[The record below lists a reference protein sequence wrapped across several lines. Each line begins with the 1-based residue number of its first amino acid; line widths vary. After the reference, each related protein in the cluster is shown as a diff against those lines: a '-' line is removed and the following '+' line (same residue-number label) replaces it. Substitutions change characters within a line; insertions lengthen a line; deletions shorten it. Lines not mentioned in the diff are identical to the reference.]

1 MGIAGLCLDAPSEV
15 KDRCEVIRVSELIG
29 FDGSRGQIRD
39 ADAGEFDGLV
49 VSGEMSVR
57 DVLREMQQ
65 VGCDCVGVDI
75 SQDDDDIPQGDGT
88 VVLSK
93 EDVLHGLLRELDFAE
108 DRLTDLQYQAEGTL
122 SDQLDMVHEGMRSL
136 VEYEKNKLEV
146 AIENMNEGL
155 IILDRSG
162 QAEKANPSAKG
173 LLGLAKTDSLQTLT
187 EAMDRIGF
195 RELLV
200 TEDNDRTNA
209 SGEFNL
215 GSTEGR
221 ILQMRWTQ
229 MGDEWGHFLGYVV
242 IVRDM
247 TEEMAAER
255 AKTEFI
261 AAISHELRT
270 PLTSIQN
277 SVSNILVGVTGKIT
291 RKTRQYL
298 HAMKSDC
305 HRFADLINDLL
316 DMAKLEAGS
325 MPINRRVT
333 NMATI
338 ISETIDESVHEAH
351 AREIALICE
360 IDGHISP
367 VYADSQRICQV
378 LRNLIDNAI
387 KHAESAGQITV
398 RSYDSGDDVVTVV
411 EDTGVGISA
420 DLHDH
425 IFSKFYQI
433 ERQAGAGSKGSGLGL
448 AICNGII
455 AVHGGSIWVESEENQ
470 GSRFYFS
477 LPKTDPFIV
486 LYKHLTA
493 LAKRVGKK
501 TDDFALMIVGFDVPL
516 DRREELKGA
525 AGSIINELLTE
536 SDHFLLSKD
545 DLAIQTEDFE
555 AIFVVNNAQKER
567 IDAVKQKIR
576 KIVGNRLRKNCGDL
590 PILPMLSTGIYTG
603 DSLDVSELEKAA
615 RRQAEKMF

>member
-1 MGIAGLCLDAPSEV
+1 M
-15 KDRCEVIRVSELIG
+15 IRISELIG
-29 FDGSRGQIRD
+29 FDGSRGRIRD
-39 ADAGEFDGLV
+39 ANTDAGEFDGLV

-65 VGCDCVGVDI
+65 IGCDCVGVDI
-75 SQDDDDIPQGDGT
+75 SQGDGPAI
-88 VVLSK
+88 LSK

-108 DRLTDLQYQAEGTL
+108 DRLTDLQYQIDGTL
-122 SDQLDMVHEGMRSL
+122 SDQLDLVHEGMRSL

-155 IILDRSG
+155 IILDRMG
-162 QAEKANPSAKG
+162 HAEKANPSAKG
-173 LLGLAKTDSLQTLT
+173 LLGLAKTDSLQSLT

-200 TEDNDRTNA
+200 TEGNDRADA

-215 GSTEGR
+215 RSTEER
-221 ILQMRWTQ
+221 ILQMRWAQ

-247 TEEMAAER
+247 TDEMAAER

-325 MPINRRVT
+325 MPINRRVM

-338 ISETIDESVHEAH
+338 ISEAIAESTHEAE
-351 AREIALICE
+351 ARGIDMICE

-398 RSYDSGDDVVTVV
+398 RSYDSGDNVVTVV
-411 EDTGVGISA
+411 EDTGIGISA
-420 DLHDH
+420 DLQDH

-433 ERQAGAGSKGSGLGL
+433 QRQAGPGSKGSGLGL

-501 TDDFALMIVGFDVPL
+501 ADEFALMIVGFDVPL
-516 DRREELKGA
+516 DRRDELKGA

-567 IDAVKQKIR
+567 IDAVKQKIT
-576 KIVGNRLRKNCGDL
+576 KIMGNRLRKNCGDL
-590 PILPMLSTGIYTG
+590 PILPMLSTGIYPT

>member
-1 MGIAGLCLDAPSEV
+1 M
-15 KDRCEVIRVSELIG
+15 IRISELIG

-39 ADAGEFDGLV
+39 ADASGFDGLV

-75 SQDDDDIPQGDGT
+75 SHADGPT
-88 VVLSK
+88 ILSK
-93 EDVLHGLLRELDFAE
+93 EDVLHGLLRALDSAE
-108 DRLTDLQYQAEGTL
+108 DRLTDLQYQIDGTL
-122 SDQLDMVHEGMRSL
+122 SDQLDLVHEGMRSL
-136 VEYEKNKLEV
+136 VEHEKNKLEV

-155 IILDRSG
+155 IILDRTG
-162 QAEKANPSAKG
+162 HAEKANPSAKG
-173 LLGLAKTDSLQTLT
+173 LLGLAKTDSLQSLT

-195 RELLV
+195 RELLA
-200 TEDNDRTNA
+200 TEGNDRADA

-215 GSTEGR
+215 RSTDDR

-325 MPINRRVT
+325 MPINRRVM

-338 ISETIDESVHEAH
+338 INEAIAESSHEAE
-351 AREIALICE
+351 ARGIDLICE

-378 LRNLIDNAI
+378 LRNLIDNAV
-387 KHAESAGQITV
+387 KHAESAGHITV

-425 IFSKFYQI
+425 IFNKFYQI
-433 ERQAGAGSKGSGLGL
+433 QRQAGAGSKGSGLGL

-486 LYKHLTA
+486 LYKHLAA

-501 TDDFALMIVGFDVPL
+501 ADDFALMIVGFDVPF
-516 DRREELKGA
+516 DRRDELKGA
-525 AGSIINELLTE
+525 AGSIINKLLTE
-536 SDHFLLSKD
+536 SDHFLTTTD
-545 DLAIQTEDFE
+545 DIAIQTEDFE

-567 IDAVKQKIR
+567 IDAVKQKIT
-576 KIVGNRLRKNCGDL
+576 KIVGNTLRKNCGDL
-590 PILPMLSTGIYTG
+590 PILPMLSTGIYPG
-603 DSLDVSELEKAA
+603 DSLDVGELEKAA